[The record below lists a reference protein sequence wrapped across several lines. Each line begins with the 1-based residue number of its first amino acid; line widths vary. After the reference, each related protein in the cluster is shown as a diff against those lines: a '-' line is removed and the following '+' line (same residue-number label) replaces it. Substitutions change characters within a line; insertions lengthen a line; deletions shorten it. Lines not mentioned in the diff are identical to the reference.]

1 MNAQSPEWFS
11 EITDAHV
18 VKNYEAVDWSEEA
31 DIVVVGLGGAG
42 VATALQGMER
52 DLSVIAVDRFAGGGA
67 TKASGGVFY
76 AGGGTQMQKDAG
88 IEDTPQSMFDYLKLE
103 VEDIVKP
110 ETLKWFCD
118 TSVETYD
125 WLVANG
131 VEFRSTHWPSKTSYP
146 GPEYFLYHSDNTLV
160 SNIRKKIP
168 ASARGHRGYVPV
180 EQGRKAINLGGSIF
194 DPLKETAL
202 RKGMVFHDHTEV
214 RTLVADETGQV
225 CGVKVHYFED
235 QATQKKYVELLAKAN
250 RYFMMWP
257 PILPGYKFF
266 AGRGAAMMKKA
277 HELES
282 RRQTRYIGARKAVM
296 LSAGGFVYNREMMAH
311 YAPKFTDTLPLGTD
325 GDSGAGIRLGQSVNG
340 KIDNMQ
346 RISPWRFINPPFS
359 FAKGIIVNSQG
370 RRFINETVYGATM
383 GVEIGENQDGKAWLI
398 LNKALT
404 KAALA
409 EVSGGKALSF
419 QRDLARLNVWFG
431 SIKADTLAALADKT
445 GLPLDAL
452 EEEIATYQKA
462 VQGDQEDSF
471 GKDQSEVADLT
482 NGPYYALDI
491 SLNAKLFPCP
501 AITLGGLMVDERTG
515 EVLNEQGM
523 AVSGLYAAGR
533 NAIGICS
540 QNYVSGLSIS
550 DCVFSGRRAADHI
563 ADKSS

>member
-1 MNAQSPEWFS
+1 MDAQSPDWFS
-11 EITDAHV
+11 NVTDAHQ
-18 VKNYEAVDWSEEA
+18 VKNYDAVEWAEEA
-31 DIVVVGLGGAG
+31 DLVVVGLGGAG
-42 VATALQGMER
+42 VATALQGMENG
-52 DLSVIAVDRFAGGGA
+52 LTVITLDKFAGGGA

-88 IEDTPQSMFDYLKLE
+88 IEDTPQNMFEYLKLE
-103 VEDIVKP
+103 VEGIVSE
-110 ETLKWFCD
+110 ETLKRFCD

-168 ASARGHRGYVPV
+168 PSARGHRGFVPI

-202 RKGMVFHDHTEV
+202 QKGMMFHDYTEV
-214 RTLVADETGQV
+214 RTLVTDEAGRV
-225 CGVKVHYFED
+225 CGVKVDYFED
-235 QATQKKYVELLAKAN
+235 EKSKKKYINYLAKAN

-266 AGRGAAMMKKA
+266 AGRGTALLMKA
-277 HELES
+277 RQLEGS
-282 RRQTRYIGARKAVM
+282 RQTRFIGAKKAVM

-325 GDSGAGIRLGQSVNG
+325 GDSGAGIRLGQSVSG
-340 KIDNMQ
+340 KIDNMH

-359 FAKGIIVNSQG
+359 FAKGIIVNKHG

-383 GVEIGENQDGKAWLI
+383 GVEIGEHQEGKAWLI
-398 LNKALT
+398 LNRALT

-431 SIKADTLAALADKT
+431 SVKADTLEALAGKT

-452 EEEIATYQKA
+452 TEEITTYQKA
-462 VQGDQEDSF
+462 VAGIQEDSF
-471 GKDQSEVADLT
+471 GKDQSEVSDLT
-482 NGPYYALDI
+482 DGPYYALDI

-501 AITLGGLMVDERTG
+501 AITLGGLVVDESTG
-515 EVLNEQGM
+515 EVLNDQGRPV
-523 AVSGLYAAGR
+523 AGLYASGR
-533 NAIGICS
+533 NAVGICS

-563 ADKSS
+563 AGKQN